1 MLYEVAMIEQP
12 TKKDKEEGASEK
24 LILKPTAVIANDDKQ
39 AAIAAVM
46 QHKDDI
52 GALDMSRLQVIVRP
66 FC

>member
-46 QHKDDI
+46 QHKDEI
-52 GALDMSRLQVIVRP
+52 GTLDMSRLQVIVRP